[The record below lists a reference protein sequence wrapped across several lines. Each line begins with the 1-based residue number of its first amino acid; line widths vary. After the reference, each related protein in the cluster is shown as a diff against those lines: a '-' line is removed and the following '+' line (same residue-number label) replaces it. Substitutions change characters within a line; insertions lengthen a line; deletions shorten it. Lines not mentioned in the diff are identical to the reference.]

1 MQWNGYGSIPIATF
15 FVGWTSI
22 YQLFCGFTRY
32 QGFDPS
38 PNILSPR
45 TSISSFSSYIPMPC
59 FFFHPLASSQWSP
72 EAWESWLIYGESSP
86 FMAARF
92 QVSDILSFT
101 QILYDY
107 NMHIYIYIHTVHT
120 CIIQPQYP
128 LGFPYLLIFIY
139 IYPIRCTYAHHPHD
153 PVSSSL
159 RRRSNGFVN
168 GWRWRLN
175 AGDFSNDGRM
185 MKFFDWDMPH

>member
-1 MQWNGYGSIPIATF
+1 MGISFYAMKWVWVNTYSYIFRGMNIHLPAI
-15 FVGWTSI
+15 
-22 YQLFCGFTRY
+22 CGFTRY

-107 NMHIYIYIHTVHT
+107 NMHIYIYTYCTHMYNPTPISTW
-120 CIIQPQYP
+120 IS
-128 LGFPYLLIFIY
+128 IFAHIY
-139 IYPIRCTYAHHPHD
+139 IYIYIHYKVHVCPSSAWSRLLIPEETVKRIREWVALA
-153 PVSSSL
+153 S
-159 RRRSNGFVN
+159 
-168 GWRWRLN
+168 
-175 AGDFSNDGRM
+175 
-185 MKFFDWDMPH
+185 